1 MKREFTI
8 NIILLVVINLLIKPA
23 YIFGVD
29 ARIQNLVGIESYGMY
44 FDYFNFVF
52 LFQFLNDPG
61 LQNWNAQHVP
71 KNRDQVGVNLG
82 NLLKIKLIFGIL
94 FIAITLISSMFVGYK
109 DPQMMLFLCINMIL
123 STLFIFLRGTI
134 AGLGHYRVDSFLSV
148 LDKALMIL
156 ILGYLAWISSYQT
169 HFQISALIFGQ
180 GFAYLLS
187 CLVAGVY
194 LYKKIIWKSN
204 VFSFVYLRNVIK
216 WSAPYV
222 LILIFMTS
230 YNRLDGV
237 MLGRMIDD
245 NSYQAGVYATA
256 YRFYDAANMIGYLFA
271 ALLLPMFAAHMNDH
285 KTLQSLKEIGLRF
298 VILSASMI
306 VLSIVFYGENM
317 LAVLF
322 DEFTP
327 DFVLVLRILILSY
340 FMVAVAY
347 IFGTMLVACG
357 KVRYLNYL
365 FGIGLILN
373 IILNLFLIPRYLAIG
388 AAIATLITQGFV
400 LAGQVFLVKKEINIG
415 TTLKEIIKIT
425 SFGAISTLLFY
436 VINIS
441 FHLHWAIVLSISIL
455 ICLLLSFILKIIDKQ
470 EIINLLKKDSL

>member
-8 NIILLVVINLLIKPA
+8 NIILLVIINLLIKPA

-71 KNRDQVGVNLG
+71 KNRDQVGTNLR
-82 NLLKIKLIFGIL
+82 NLLSIKLIFGLL
-94 FIAITLISSMFVGYK
+94 FTSITLISSFFVGY
-109 DPQMMLFLCINMIL
+109 DNQMMMLFLCLNMIL

-134 AGLGHYRVDSFLSV
+134 AGLGHYRIDSFLSV
-148 LDKALMIL
+148 LDKALMIV

-169 HFQISALIFGQ
+169 RFEITALIYGQ
-180 GFAYLLS
+180 GLAYLIA
-187 CLVAGVY
+187 CMVAGVF
-194 LYKKIIWKSN
+194 LYKNVSWKSN
-204 VFSFVYLRNVIK
+204 VFTFKYLLDVLK

-271 ALLLPMFAAHMNDH
+271 ALLLPMFAANMNDH
-285 KTLQSLKEIGLRF
+285 KTLHILKEIGLRF
-298 VILSASMI
+298 VVLSAAMI

-317 LAVLF
+317 LALLF

-327 DFVLVLRILILSY
+327 EFVVVLRLLILSY

-347 IFGTMLVACG
+347 IYGTMLVACG

-365 FGIGLILN
+365 FGIGLLLN
-373 IILNLFLIPRYLAIG
+373 ILLNLFLIPNYMAVG
-388 AAIATLITQGFV
+388 AAVATLITQTFM
-400 LAGQVFLVKKEINIG
+400 LAGQIFLVKKEIKIG
-415 TTLKEIIKIT
+415 TSINEILKIFA
-425 SFGAISTLLFY
+425 FGAISTVLFY
-436 VINIS
+436 VLNIS
-441 FHLHWAIVLSISIL
+441 LALHWTVVLSISIL
-455 ICLLLSFILKIIDKQ
+455 ICLLLSFILKIVDKQ
-470 EIINLLKKDSL
+470 EIFQLLKREK

>member
-8 NIILLVVINLLIKPA
+8 NIILLVIINLLIKPA

-29 ARIQNLVGIESYGMY
+29 ARVQNLVGIEAYGMY

-71 KNRDQVGVNLG
+71 KNRDQVGLHLG
-82 NLLKIKLIFGIL
+82 NLLKIKLIFGVL
-94 FIAITLISSMFVGYK
+94 FIIITLISSLMVGYD
-109 DPQMMLFLCINMIL
+109 DPKMMLLLCVNMIL

-134 AGLGHYRVDSFLSV
+134 AGLGHYRIDSFLSV
-148 LDKALMIL
+148 LDKALMIF

-169 HFQISALIFGQ
+169 HFEISALIYGQ
-180 GFAYLLS
+180 GLAYLLS
-187 CLVAGVY
+187 CIVAAIF
-194 LYKKIIWKSN
+194 LYKKVTWR
-204 VFSFVYLRNVIK
+204 VMDFSFKYMRDVIK

-237 MLGRMIDD
+237 MLGRLIDD

-271 ALLLPMFAAHMNDH
+271 ALLLPMFAANMNDH
-285 KTLQSLKEIGLRF
+285 KTLHILKEIGLRF
-298 VILSASMI
+298 VVLSASMI
-306 VLSIVFYGENM
+306 VLSIVFYGEKM
-317 LAVLF
+317 LAILF

-327 DFVLVLRILILSY
+327 DFVLVLRLLILSY

-365 FGIGLILN
+365 FGIGLLLN
-373 IILNLFLIPRYLAIG
+373 IVLNLFLIPSFLAVG
-388 AAIATLITQGFV
+388 AALATLLTQSFV
-400 LAGQVFLVKKEINIG
+400 LGGQVFLVKKEINIG
-415 TTLKEIIKIT
+415 TSVKEIIKIS
-425 SFGAISTLLFY
+425 SFGALSALIFYTL
-436 VINIS
+436 NIS
-441 FHLHWAIVLSISIL
+441 LVLHWTIVLSISIL
-455 ICLLLSFILKIIDKQ
+455 ICLLLSFILKIVDKQ
-470 EIINLLKKDSL
+470 EIFQLLKRD

>member
-8 NIILLVVINLLIKPA
+8 NIILLVIINILIKPA
-23 YIFGVD
+23 YIFGID
-29 ARIQNLVGIESYGMY
+29 ARIQNLVGIEAYGMY

-71 KNRDQVGVNLG
+71 KNRDQVGSNLE
-82 NLLKIKLIFGIL
+82 NLLKIKLIFAAL
-94 FIAITLISSMFVGYK
+94 FIVITLISSIFIGYE
-109 DPQMMLFLCINMIL
+109 DPKMMLFLCVNMIL

-134 AGLGHYRVDSFLSV
+134 AGLGHYRLDSFLSV

-169 HFQISALIFGQ
+169 HFEISALIYGQ
-180 GFAYLLS
+180 GLAYLLS
-187 CLVAGVY
+187 CIVAGVF
-194 LYKKIIWKSN
+194 LYKKVIWNSK
-204 VFSFVYLRNVIK
+204 VFNFVYMRDVIK
-216 WSAPYV
+216 SSAPYV
-222 LILIFMTS
+222 LILVFMTS

-285 KTLQSLKEIGLRF
+285 KTLLSLKEIGLRF
-298 VILSASMI
+298 VVLSASMI

-317 LAVLF
+317 LAILF
-322 DEFTP
+322 DEFTS
-327 DFVLVLRILILSY
+327 DFVVVLRLLILSY

-365 FGIGLILN
+365 FGIGLFLN
-373 IILNLFLIPRYLAIG
+373 IVLNLFLIPSYMAIG
-388 AAIATLITQGFV
+388 AAVATLITQSFV
-400 LAGQVFLVKKEINIG
+400 LAGQVLLVNKEINIS
-415 TTLKEIIKIT
+415 TSIKEVAKILAFL
-425 SFGAISTLLFY
+425 SISTLVFY

-441 FHLHWAIVLSISIL
+441 FPLHWTIVLSISIL
-455 ICLLLSFILKIIDKQ
+455 ICLLLSFILKIVDKQ
-470 EIINLLKKDSL
+470 EIFQLLRREN

>member
-8 NIILLVVINLLIKPA
+8 NIIFLVIINLLIKPV

-61 LQNWNAQHVP
+61 LQNWNAQYVS
-71 KNRDQVGVNLG
+71 KNRDQVGKQLK
-82 NLLKIKLIFGIL
+82 NLLKIKLIVGIL
-94 FIAITLISSMFVGYK
+94 FSTVTLIASLFVGYTDQK
-109 DPQMMLFLCINMIL
+109 MMLFLCINMIL

-134 AGLGHYRVDSFLSV
+134 AGLGFYRVDSFLSV
-148 LDKALMIL
+148 LDKTLMIF
-156 ILGYLAWISSYQT
+156 ILGYMAWISSYQN
-169 HFQISALIFGQ
+169 HFEISTLVYGQ
-180 GFAYLLS
+180 GLAYLLS
-187 CLVAGVY
+187 CLFAGVF
-194 LYKKIIWKSN
+194 LYKKVSWDSSTFTFKY
-204 VFSFVYLRNVIK
+204 FRDVIK

-245 NSYQAGVYATA
+245 NSYQVGVYATA

-271 ALLLPMFAAHMNDH
+271 ALLLPMFAANMNNNVI
-285 KTLQSLKEIGLRF
+285 LNSLKEIGLRF
-298 VILSASMI
+298 VVLSASMI
-306 VLSIVFYGENM
+306 VLSIIFYGQNM
-317 LAVLF
+317 LAILF
-322 DEFTP
+322 DDFTYR
-327 DFVLVLRILILSY
+327 FVVVLRILILSY

-365 FGIGLILN
+365 FGIGLLGN
-373 IILNLFLIPRYLAIG
+373 IILNIFLIPNYMALG
-388 AAIATLITQGFV
+388 AAIATLITQTFV
-400 LAGQVFLVKKEINIG
+400 LAGQIYLVKKEISISVSAG
-415 TTLKEIIKIT
+415 EIIKIC
-425 SFGAISTLLFY
+425 SFLAISTLLFY
-436 VINIS
+436 IINLS
-441 FHLHWAIVLSISIL
+441 LALHWMVVLSISIL
-455 ICLLLSFILKIIDKQ
+455 ICLLLSFILKIIDRQ
-470 EIINLLKKDSL
+470 EILQLLHREK